1 MANGPFFEYYASVV
15 EILDKNG
22 QTHGVGSIIDDSH
35 VITCAHVVG
44 MCLVGNPDAPSLGLS
59 GRKIQVRR
67 SYVNGRNSEPHEA
80 EVELYF
86 SREENS
92 ASADLALLRLSKEQ
106 FAIGGNCRLAS
117 FSDALVSRG
126 EIVFATGF
134 PDDAVG
140 TRGGAA
146 EAEYRAGGPQ
156 PNLWISLTDT
166 RGFGEEIRPGFS
178 GAPVWSESAKANV
191 GLITE
196 ADNTRRTATL
206 IPTTLIKSVAALPIS
221 GGQPLE
227 NRNHGDV
234 NAFHRPSSR
243 LGPFRT
249 CMEFLIP
256 SLHYFLTARLA
267 FFHDPPERD
276 IFARYLR
283 NSAAE
288 LYERMKEKTYI
299 PSIAAEPPETAPLLW
314 RGGNFANP
322 IQQLIRELAGQ
333 SAGGDSASAE
343 ISAISKRSHRVR
355 RLIGTLMRSD
365 DPLILLGEPGSG
377 KSLTLQQAMMLL
389 SYQNIRRVQ
398 PTICLYFSLGRL
410 TPVSQPNIHTIES
423 FVRSSSP
430 QEIRPYL
437 EFLENAGRLVL
448 IFDGMDEMSREL
460 YIDHTAALSAYAES
474 RRGVIRTL
482 FSCRIAD
489 FSPNFRH
496 RRLLLLPF
504 DIDHVY
510 LYIRRQFG
518 ANAIDVDGQLI
529 KPKALARLLLSDE
542 ITIQAGNPFILWLLC
557 LYIHENHHIPQ
568 NRVALLK
575 HYYHY
580 MYSMKSKER
589 GNADLLS
596 RSVDEVFDMWGE
608 IALEITNR
616 NQGSEIPLQ
625 DVNLKLGPKATIA
638 LAAGRACGSLQQSF
652 GDSTPK
658 VRFEHHRAQEF
669 FAARALLRASADF
682 NWTDKLDIPRWQET
696 LVNVA
701 LMGGGGEALQVLKA
715 SLENVPEIL
724 NSRDGTFEHF
734 MSENLVA
741 ERVEVG
747 ARIAREM
754 SAVEERND
762 LWSHLQRSVQRLLES
777 GDPASKVKML
787 RLIQRNPSQFSTSD
801 LTAVLNHPSVWVRDQ
816 ANTVATRLSTQIA
829 RSPLPME
836 LLYSFTTGTLPLRLR
851 SFLKMAR
858 EVQRPAIYVVCL
870 CGLFLMM
877 AQACAFG
884 TIDIVL
890 AHAQE
895 SVFSDLLSVDTL
907 IGRIVRARWYFP
919 AFYAVVVVSVL
930 VSAIKFAPRSWLI
943 VPAVGLLIIGAPLG
957 LQVLWTSDDL
967 SLFGTSGWPWP

>member
-482 FSCRIAD
+482 FSCIAD

-518 ANAIDVDGQLI
+518 ANDIDVDGQLI

-557 LYIHENHHIPQ
+557 LYIHE
-568 NRVALLK
+568 
-575 HYYHY
+575 
-580 MYSMKSKER
+580 
-589 GNADLLS
+589 
-596 RSVDEVFDMWGE
+596 
-608 IALEITNR
+608 T
-616 NQGSEIPLQ
+616 
-625 DVNLKLGPKATIA
+625 TI
-638 LAAGRACGSLQQSF
+638 
-652 GDSTPK
+652 
-658 VRFEHHRAQEF
+658 
-669 FAARALLRASADF
+669 
-682 NWTDKLDIPRWQET
+682 
-696 LVNVA
+696 
-701 LMGGGGEALQVLKA
+701 
-715 SLENVPEIL
+715 
-724 NSRDGTFEHF
+724 
-734 MSENLVA
+734 
-741 ERVEVG
+741 
-747 ARIAREM
+747 
-754 SAVEERND
+754 
-762 LWSHLQRSVQRLLES
+762 
-777 GDPASKVKML
+777 
-787 RLIQRNPSQFSTSD
+787 
-801 LTAVLNHPSVWVRDQ
+801 
-816 ANTVATRLSTQIA
+816 
-829 RSPLPME
+829 
-836 LLYSFTTGTLPLRLR
+836 
-851 SFLKMAR
+851 FLKT
-858 EVQRPAIYVVCL
+858 ELPC
-870 CGLFLMM
+870 
-877 AQACAFG
+877 
-884 TIDIVL
+884 
-890 AHAQE
+890 
-895 SVFSDLLSVDTL
+895 
-907 IGRIVRARWYFP
+907 
-919 AFYAVVVVSVL
+919 
-930 VSAIKFAPRSWLI
+930 
-943 VPAVGLLIIGAPLG
+943 
-957 LQVLWTSDDL
+957 
-967 SLFGTSGWPWP
+967 